1 MRAFRTGVHTSLP
14 IALVTTNMIGKHI
27 RISLLRQ
34 YSHISIPSKVKRR
47 SAPCS
52 PRRSTGS
59 PAAHEVPL
67 ISCPVRRKPDES
79 VRAVWCPHHK
89 VMIMSTEM
97 HATDVKG
104 LVEHLQQALNGHDIE
119 AYLACFHETYASDQ
133 PAHPARSFRGREQVR
148 KNWTAIFDGVPDF
161 QAEVLRWA
169 AAVDMVWIEW
179 RW

>member
-1 MRAFRTGVHTSLP
+1 
-14 IALVTTNMIGKHI
+14 
-27 RISLLRQ
+27 
-34 YSHISIPSKVKRR
+34 
-47 SAPCS
+47 
-52 PRRSTGS
+52 
-59 PAAHEVPL
+59 
-67 ISCPVRRKPDES
+67 
-79 VRAVWCPHHK
+79 
-89 VMIMSTEM
+89 MSTEM

-179 RW
+179 RWYGTRIDGSAFDMRGITLWRVEAGRRVWGRLYMELVDPTGEGVDTMISAMTEGQRCEP